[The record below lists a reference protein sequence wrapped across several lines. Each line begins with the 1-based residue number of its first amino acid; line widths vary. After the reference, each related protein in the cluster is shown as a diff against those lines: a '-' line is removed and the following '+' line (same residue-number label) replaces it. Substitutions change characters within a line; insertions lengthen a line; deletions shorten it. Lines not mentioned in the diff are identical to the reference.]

1 MFRESFDLSTPSGS
15 PHTFGASHAPVS
27 SDAPVS
33 SGYRQADIDIALL
46 LELGSAISRNVAPHD
61 RLAPSSTGPST
72 PINFVA
78 IATVQAPTA
87 LSLSDR
93 AIAGVIGPS
102 LPQPPLPP
110 EPLQTQQLASS
121 QAATLRPF
129 TQGRVLGSAIGA
141 AAIRCSCRSK
151 LGSSSQVRFSLNPQY
166 SAPIAV
172 PLEASEHKIKET
184 SYSGAAVTTAVTA
197 SGPQSEPCSYDVL
210 QAISSMKTAYEPMN
224 L

>member
-1 MFRESFDLSTPSGS
+1 MHQHPFRKITETLLFRESFDLSTPSGS

-78 IATVQAPTA
+78 TATVQAPTA

-93 AIAGVIGPS
+93 AIAGVTGPS

-110 EPLQTQQLASS
+110 EPLQAQQLASS

-141 AAIRCSCRSK
+141 AAIHCSCRSK
-151 LGSSSQVRFSLNPQY
+151 LGSSSQVTGTDYAMNP
-166 SAPIAV
+166 
-172 PLEASEHKIKET
+172 
-184 SYSGAAVTTAVTA
+184 
-197 SGPQSEPCSYDVL
+197 
-210 QAISSMKTAYEPMN
+210 
-224 L
+224 